1 MSSQNFSQTIT
12 SVLLLYTY
20 THPTD
25 CVQHRSYVHMF
36 QDYLGLISEDL
47 FSLSQQPSIASNSSS
62 RVSLLK
68 FPHPYW
74 HVSWCCYHAG
84 LT

>member
-12 SVLLLYTY
+12 SVLLLDTY
-20 THPTD
+20 PTD
-25 CVQHRSYVHMF
+25 CVQRRLYVHMF
-36 QDYLGLISEDL
+36 QDYLGLISEDNL
-47 FSLSQQPSIASNSSS
+47 LSLSQQPSIASNSSS

-74 HVSWCCYHAG
+74 HVSWGCYHED